1 MSSATLPAP
10 DGAGRV
16 LPHGRGDAPEG
27 TATRHEALRH
37 NGVGGGVRV
46 PVGLL
51 GRERNEVALRSVSS
65 SRHRGRCDDDIPLGS
80 RCRDLR
86 RSPKSGIG
94 PAREGHP
101 RRRWRRI
108 YCEALP
114 CPCLKPGDPQGGG
127 GTSRPRP
134 RARPRPEPKPSSR
147 ATTLTARIT
156 AVVDGDTVK
165 VRRRFGWDG
174 ARFVVR
180 VEQVLDDAPTDF
192 YR

>member
-1 MSSATLPAP
+1 MKSHFA
-10 DGAGRV
+10 
-16 LPHGRGDAPEG
+16 
-27 TATRHEALRH
+27 ALALLVI
-37 NGVGGGVRV
+37 GVGATTTF
-46 PVGLL
+46 PSAAAAATCADH
-51 GRERNEVALRSVSS
+51 RNQASAQRAK
-65 SRHRGRCDDDIPLGS
+65 DT
-80 RCRDLR
+80 RDAA
-86 RSPKSGIG
+86 GDG
-94 PAREGHP
+94 
-101 RRRWRRI
+101 I

-134 RARPRPEPKPSSR
+134 RARPRPKPKPSSR